1 MPLDS
6 WSEKKFP
13 HLDTKEMSAKKNNLL
28 RVLLFKGDYGS
39 VKLSVCPDAATPF
52 YRDEQLSEC
61 AAREHLQQRTATA
74 VHSYFLITN

>member
-1 MPLDS
+1 
-6 WSEKKFP
+6 
-13 HLDTKEMSAKKNNLL
+13 MSAKKNNLL
-28 RVLLFKGDYGS
+28 CVLLFKGDYGS

-52 YRDEQLSEC
+52 YRDELSEC

>member
-6 WSEKKFP
+6 WSEKFP

-52 YRDEQLSEC
+52 YRDELSEC

>member
-1 MPLDS
+1 
-6 WSEKKFP
+6 
-13 HLDTKEMSAKKNNLL
+13 MSAKKNNLL

-52 YRDEQLSEC
+52 YRDELSEC
-61 AAREHLQQRTATA
+61 AAREHLQQRTTTA